1 MARVPARA
9 VPIMAM
15 CTGIRLRG
23 EGEGGVCACGKAMR
37 TRPLKRMASARIP
50 CQGLAVKTVNLLVGV
65 EPSQCFLL
73 RMIAKIDF
81 PNQIAREP

>member
-37 TRPLKRMASARIP
+37 TRPLKRMASA
-50 CQGLAVKTVNLLVGV
+50 LKTVNLLVGV